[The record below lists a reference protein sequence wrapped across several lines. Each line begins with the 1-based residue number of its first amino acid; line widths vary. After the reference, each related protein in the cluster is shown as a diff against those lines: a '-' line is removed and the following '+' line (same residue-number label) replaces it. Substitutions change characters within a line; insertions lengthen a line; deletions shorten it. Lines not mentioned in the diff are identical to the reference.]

1 MSKSTKTYRKPTH
14 DEIAAAAQ
22 RIYESEGRPQ
32 GKAMDHWLRAES
44 QLVAQRKAEVE
55 SSAQSPVKPAPT
67 WQTNAPRQTPQ
78 NLRHN

>member
-1 MSKSTKTYRKPTH
+1 MSKSTKAYHKPTH

-32 GKAMDHWLRAES
+32 GMAMDHWLRAES
-44 QLVAQRKAEVE
+44 QLIAQRKAEAE
-55 SSAQSPVKPAPT
+55 SSAQIPAKPAPA
-67 WQTNAPRQTPQ
+67 WQSTTPRQPSQ